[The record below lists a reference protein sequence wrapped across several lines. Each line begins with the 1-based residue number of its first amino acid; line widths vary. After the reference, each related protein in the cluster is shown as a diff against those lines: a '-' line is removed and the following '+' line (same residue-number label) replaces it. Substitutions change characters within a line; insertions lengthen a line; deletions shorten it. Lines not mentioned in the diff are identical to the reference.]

1 MLKKKKYFFLSIVT
15 ELERATCNECKKT
28 SIEIGMRFHL
38 RGCDAWPTQFQADC
52 WVAEHPSCQYTAKK
66 KTNEHQQ
73 LKSFVVKF
81 EFRHQLMNQRRLERN
96 ELIINEIYFHQL
108 MAIGVET
115 KAASSFLFFLCHV
128 SDEDGK
134 AAATLHTKIN

>member
-1 MLKKKKYFFLSIVT
+1 MADTISSRLLG
-15 ELERATCNECKKT
+15 RGT
-28 SIEIGMRFHL
+28 SKLPIY
-38 RGCDAWPTQFQADC
+38 C
-52 WVAEHPSCQYTAKK
+52 KK

-128 SDEDGK
+128 ADEDGK